1 MAFLQVLRNATR
13 PAMRQV
19 RNFGGHSKEEA
30 LKSMNSMITNT
41 KIGVAI
47 CGAMTVINVVIH
59 FSHGHHEDHAPAY
72 EYRRIRNK
80 PMPWDEHACDLFDL
94 DCKAKFRKG
103 EKVGLGQH

>member
-1 MAFLQVLRNATR
+1 MAFRQVLRNATR

-47 CGAMTVINVVIH
+47 CGAMTVISSSESAVGSGYLQYWRAIV
-59 FSHGHHEDHAPAY
+59 FSA
-72 EYRRIRNK
+72 R
-80 PMPWDEHACDLFDL
+80 CV
-94 DCKAKFRKG
+94 CS
-103 EKVGLGQH
+103 V